1 MDGIMNKIKLLRMNK
16 GLKQWQLA
24 FEVGVSKNHISRLE
38 RGEQKGAI
46 KTLQKI
52 AKVLG
57 VHVGELID

>member
-1 MDGIMNKIKLLRMNK
+1 MNK

-38 RGEQKGAI
+38 RGEQKGAV
-46 KTLQKI
+46 KTLRKI

-57 VHVGELID
+57 VHVGELIDGQ